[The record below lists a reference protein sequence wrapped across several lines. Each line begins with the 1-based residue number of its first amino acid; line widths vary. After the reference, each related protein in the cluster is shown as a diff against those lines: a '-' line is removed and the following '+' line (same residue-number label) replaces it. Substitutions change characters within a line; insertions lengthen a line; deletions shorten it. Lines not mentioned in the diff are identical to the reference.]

1 MRRAAYCAAF
11 FSLIGIG
18 SLCAAQ
24 QTQVTLDPAQ
34 TKIAWTLGAT
44 MHTVHGTFKLKS
56 GVVKFNPK
64 SGDAS
69 GELIVDATSGESGN
83 HDRDADM
90 HNKVLESARYSEI
103 IFVPRRVVGSLAE
116 QGRSNLQV
124 QGIFKI
130 HGADHD
136 FTLPLTVEKTG
147 DAITASS
154 SFVIPYQEWGM
165 KDPKKAFLH
174 VESKVD
180 VSVSAVGRISS
191 N

>member
-1 MRRAAYCAAF
+1 
-11 FSLIGIG
+11 
-18 SLCAAQ
+18 
-24 QTQVTLDPAQ
+24 
-34 TKIAWTLGAT
+34 

-56 GVVKFNPK
+56 GNVKFDPK

-69 GELIVDATSGESGN
+69 GEIVVDATSGESGN

-116 QGRSNLQV
+116 QGKSNLQV
-124 QGIFKI
+124 QGTFKI

-136 FTLPLTVEKTG
+136 FTLPMTVEKTG
-147 DAITASS
+147 NTVTAGS
-154 SFVIPYQEWGM
+154 SFVIPYQDWGM

-191 N
+191 NISN